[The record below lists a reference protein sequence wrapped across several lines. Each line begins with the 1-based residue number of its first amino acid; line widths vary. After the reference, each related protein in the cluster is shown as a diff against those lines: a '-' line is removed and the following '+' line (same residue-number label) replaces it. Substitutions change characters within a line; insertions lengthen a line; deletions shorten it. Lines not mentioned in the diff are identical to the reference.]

1 MHGGTGCQCSR
12 HPNGGG
18 NEQGSRKIV
27 IANPAKK
34 RNKKIRLVTGF
45 FYFI

>member
-1 MHGGTGCQCSR
+1 MEELDVNVVDTLMVAEM
-12 HPNGGG
+12 NK
-18 NEQGSRKIV
+18 EAVKMV